1 MLVLKSSLEIGKEA
15 QIATAVIQ
23 RFFPSMFQR
32 PDGNAAEFHN
42 NIFYKFEQLKNDLA
56 EHRKQADADS
66 SFYDFYNKI
75 EKQILFGIT

>member
-1 MLVLKSSLEIGKEA
+1 MLVLKSSLDIGKEA

-32 PDGNAAEFHN
+32 PDGNAAEHHN